1 MLSYSGLSFYIVR
14 IVMIANSD
22 PLHPPQVA
30 SMQIELE
37 ALMPQLAITSEETAE
52 LMVRIEAET
61 VEVEAKKEVVQAD
74 EKVRFR

>member
-1 MLSYSGLSFYIVR
+1 
-14 IVMIANSD
+14 
-22 PLHPPQVA
+22 
-30 SMQIELE
+30 MQIELE